1 MKIKFIAIVFFI
13 CSVYLSFSFVYG
25 YPPLYLHKQKPLSP
39 MLEMISLSFGLRRVA
54 SGMLFINLL
63 QYYGTPEIDEHA
75 HFHNHN
81 DGHGHNQRHYKLEHE
96 FGAGNYPLFYEYS
109 RKIIFMDPYFSNAA
123 LYSCGALA
131 FNLNRPEQAI
141 SLLKT
146 VISYSPNL
154 DYYKMLAAIAVKN
167 SGKRKE
173 LAQLM
178 YEIAINKDTPVLLKN
193 SAAFINKINGRP
205 DRARE
210 IYRLIIDTT
219 KDESYIKI
227 AKKNL
232 ESQ

>member
-1 MKIKFIAIVFFI
+1 MRIKLFAPVFFI

-25 YPPLYLHKQKPLSP
+25 YPPLSLHKQKPVNP
-39 MLEMISLSFGLRRVA
+39 MTEMVSLSFGLRRA
-54 SGMLFINLL
+54 GAGLLFINLL

-75 HFHNHN
+75 AFHEHD
-81 DGHGHNQRHYKLEHE
+81 DGHGHKHIHYEGEPE
-96 FGAGNYPLFYEYS
+96 FGAGKYPLFYEYS
-109 RKIIFMDPYFSNAA
+109 RKIIFMDPYFSNAV

-131 FNLNRPEQAI
+131 FNLNRPDQAI

-146 VISYSPNL
+146 AMSYSQNP

-167 SGKRKE
+167 AGNRKE

-178 YEIAINKDTPVLLKN
+178 YEIAVKKDTPAILKN
-193 SAAFINKINGRP
+193 SAAFINKVNGRP

-210 IYRLIIDTT
+210 IYELILSTT
-219 KDESYIKI
+219 KDEFYIRT

-232 ESQ
+232 GLK